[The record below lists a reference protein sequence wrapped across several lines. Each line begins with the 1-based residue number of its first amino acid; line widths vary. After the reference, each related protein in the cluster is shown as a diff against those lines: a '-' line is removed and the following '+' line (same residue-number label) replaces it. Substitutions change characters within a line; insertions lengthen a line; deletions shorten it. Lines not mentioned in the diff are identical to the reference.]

1 MMGRYDNWV
10 NCKDDLLASG
20 YMMTQSREVL
30 YGKLYSDTFAK
41 GKHLNIIMNYGPGW
55 CDMVC
60 QINYSGK
67 QESDCWRDLAGTM
80 PNAYEVT
87 KSEIP
92 LVDRDKFMEVVCR
105 YEYEQLEAEFRKLE
119 IESTL
124 EALP

>member
-20 YMMTQSREVL
+20 YRLERSNEAIR
-30 YGKLYSDTFAK
+30 GKLYSDLYTK
-41 GKHLNIIMNYGPGW
+41 GNGNHVLITMNYGPGW
-55 CDMVC
+55 CDMAC
-60 QINYSGK
+60 QVKYDGGDWK
-67 QESDCWRDLAGTM
+67 DLAGTM
-80 PNAYEVT
+80 PTAYEVT

-92 LVDRDKFMEVVCR
+92 LVDRDSFMEIVCR
-105 YEYEQLEAEFRKLE
+105 YEYDQLEVEFRKLE

>member
-10 NCKDDLLASG
+10 NCKEDLLASG
-20 YMMTQSREVL
+20 YSLECSREVQ
-30 YGKLYSDTFAK
+30 YGKLYSDTYIK
-41 GKHLNIIMNYGPGW
+41 GKHLNILLNYGPNW

-60 QINYSGK
+60 RINYSGK
-67 QESDCWRDLAGTM
+67 QESECWKDLAGTI
-80 PNAYEVT
+80 PTTYEVT

-105 YEYEQLEAEFRKLE
+105 YEYDRLETEFRKIE